1 MKKSKKILS
10 LFLLC
15 ILLCYFGQAQITVN
29 FSPAV
34 YGQTLEGLVYA
45 RIMNAYSG
53 ALIARVTIRVR
64 ENKNGN
70 ILIIKI
76 PSFSIH
82 PGVNEIN
89 KAAFGNAKFS
99 FGNNNFGL
107 TLSQTGRFMEGEY
120 EYCYEVDISESKL
133 TSLPLLYENCFVH
146 QLQPRTP
153 LLLIN
158 PVDGDVFCNKHP
170 QFIWQP
176 PVPLPANARFR
187 FVLTAVKEKQ
197 DVAEAITF
205 NPPLVNQSNIVG
217 NSLFYPVN
225 APDLQEGQHYAWQV
239 IVYLDKTILSRS
251 EVWTFTPRCSEE
263 RKDTTTDSYRELKE
277 VTDGNFY
284 VANNYLRFS
293 FVNPYA
299 AGELNY
305 SIVSLIGLSS
315 VVKGLPKLKMT
326 TGLNK
331 YDLLLSENRHFKEGQ
346 EYLLKVVLPN
356 NRNLSLRFIY
366 KSE

>member
-1 MKKSKKILS
+1 MKKTKTIVPLLLFCS
-10 LFLLC
+10 LFC
-15 ILLCYFGQAQITVN
+15 CFSQAQITVN

-45 RIMNAYSG
+45 RIINAYPRD
-53 ALIARVTIRVR
+53 LIAKVTIRVR

-70 ILIIKI
+70 VVTVAI
-76 PSFSIH
+76 PSFPLH
-82 PGVNEIN
+82 AGVNEIS
-89 KAAFGNAKFS
+89 KVAFGNSKFS

-107 TLSQTGRFMEGEY
+107 TLSQTGKFMEGEY
-120 EYCYEVDISESKL
+120 EYCYEVDITESKI
-133 TSLPLLYENCFVH
+133 TALPLLYENCFIH

-158 PVDGDVFCNKHP
+158 PVDGDVFCNKRP

-187 FVLTAVKEKQ
+187 FVLTSIKDKQ
-197 DVAEAITF
+197 DIVEAITF

-225 APDLQEGQHYAWQV
+225 APELKEGQKYAWQV
-239 IVYLDKTILSRS
+239 IVYFDKTILSRS
-251 EVWTFTPRCSEE
+251 EVWTFTLQCGEE
-263 RKDTTTDSYRELKE
+263 MKDTITDSYRELKE
-277 VTDGNFY
+277 ATDGNFY
-284 VANNYLRFS
+284 VANKYLRFS

-299 AGELNY
+299 AGDLDY
-305 SIVSLIGLSS
+305 SIVSLSDPSLA
-315 VVKGLPKLKMT
+315 VKGLPKLKMS

-331 YDLLLSENRHFKEGQ
+331 YDLSLSENRSFKEGQ
-346 EYLLKVVLPN
+346 EYLLKVQLPN
-356 NRNLSLRFIY
+356 NRSLTLRFIY
-366 KSE
+366 KNE

>member
-1 MKKSKKILS
+1 MKNSKKAILLFILS
-10 LFLLC
+10 S
-15 ILLCYFGQAQITVN
+15 LLCYFSQAQISVN

-45 RIMNAYSG
+45 RIINAYPG
-53 ALIARVTIRVR
+53 GLMARVTIRVR
-64 ENKNGN
+64 ENRSGN
-70 ILIIKI
+70 VVTVKTS
-76 PSFSIH
+76 SFPIH

-89 KAAFGNAKFS
+89 KAAFGNAKFT

-107 TLSQTGRFMEGEY
+107 TLSQTGKFMEGEY
-120 EYCYEVDISESKL
+120 EYCYEVDISDSKI

-158 PVDGDVFCNKHP
+158 PIDRDVFCNKHP

-176 PVPLPANARFR
+176 PVPLPANARCR
-187 FVLTAVKEKQ
+187 FVLTAAKEKQ
-197 DVAEAITF
+197 DLLEAVTF
-205 NPPLVNQSNIVG
+205 NPPLVNQANIVG

-225 APDLQEGQHYAWQV
+225 APELREGQRYVWQV
-239 IVYLDKTILSRS
+239 IVYSAQTILSRS
-251 EVWTFTPRCSEE
+251 EVWTFTLQCKEE
-263 RKDTTTDSYRELKE
+263 RKDTISDSYRELKE

-299 AGELNY
+299 AGDLNY
-305 SIVSLIGLSS
+305 SIVGVSDPSS
-315 VVKGLPKLKMT
+315 IVKGLPKLKMT
-326 TGLNK
+326 TGINK
-331 YDLLLSENRHFKEGQ
+331 YDLYLSENRSFKDGQ
-346 EYLLKVVLPN
+346 EYLLKVQLPN
-356 NRNLSLRFIY
+356 NRNLTLRFIY
-366 KSE
+366 KND